1 MKRDLNELASRIS
14 LEDFAK
20 SEFGYKTDHEKTSR
34 RWPTLVKDDE
44 RIIIGNGKDGDFY
57 YNVND
62 PSDKGNAVKFA
73 FNRSNNWKDTFERI
87 DKYLEQPHTIS
98 RDNRMIEVSED
109 RHIALSRD
117 FQLKELKDRK
127 YLHERGISDETI
139 DSKSF
144 KNRVFNKTFDL
155 KEHTNKLIEEKFPSG
170 SSKELH
176 NKAIDLANAKNYSGD
191 YISTIKSFNSQQS
204 PLTDSEKIERLSITK
219 AHFDKSDDRKIVNT
233 AFPLNSEDG
242 TIGLIVRNKN
252 LKEIDGFRDIGL
264 WSSSHVEAPKS
275 IIITESP
282 IDSLSHYQ
290 LHKPEKAI
298 YYSTGGSPS
307 SNQPIILQ
315 NEIYQLKPEKVVLAN
330 DNDLGGVKSNI
341 QILDKLEGKRN
352 DLELGLVTNE
362 KYSAL
367 AILKSQNIDEAAAR
381 LENTLNQCDDFKV
394 AQARRTGDTTAEI
407 QFPKKIEYFQKIE
420 EHLIRE
426 KGLENQ
432 VVIHRP
438 FGKDFNE
445 DLQNSRP
452 FSLIKEKDDHREL
465 IGKYALASEA
475 KEAIERQ
482 NTLGKEDSNNK
493 LLLVTS
499 YMGRE
504 IRLAEAGPDKKIQ
517 FDKGFENDAIT
528 QKIEAAKSNVK
539 NGDML
544 VVDKQENNLA
554 RTDYKVE
561 TDSKGHVEIKRET
574 NYDQE
579 QLTRHRTDGKDI
591 QTSINKDVNEA
602 ISGKKGSVDLDNQQ
616 YKKDKGMGL

>member
-34 RWPTLVKDDE
+34 RWPTLVKEDD
-44 RIIIGNGKDGDFY
+44 RIIIGHGKDGDFY

-87 DKYLEQPHTIS
+87 DKYLEQPQTVS

-117 FQLKELKDRK
+117 FQLKELRDRK
-127 YLHERGISDETI
+127 YLHERGITDETI
-139 DSKSF
+139 DSESF
-144 KNRVFNKTFDL
+144 KNRIFNKTFDL
-155 KEHTNKLIEEKFPSG
+155 KEHTNKLIEEKFPANK
-170 SSKELH
+170 SKELH
-176 NKAIDLANAKNYSGD
+176 EKAVDLASAKNYSGD
-191 YISTIKSFNSQQS
+191 YISTIKNFNSEQS

-219 AHFDKSDDRKIVNT
+219 VHLDKTDDRKIVNT

-242 TIGLIVRNKN
+242 TIGLIIRNKN
-252 LKEIDGFRDIGL
+252 LKEIDGFRDVGL
-264 WSSSHVEAPKS
+264 WSSSQVVDPKS

-298 YYSTGGSPS
+298 YYSTGGSLS
-307 SNQPIILQ
+307 SNQPTLLQ

-341 QILDKLEGKRN
+341 HILDKLEGKNN
-352 DLELGLVTNE
+352 DLEIGLVTNE
-362 KYSAL
+362 KYNAL
-367 AILKSQNIDEAAAR
+367 AIIKSPNIDEAATR
-381 LENTLNQCDDFKV
+381 LENSLNQGDEFKV
-394 AQARRTGDTTAEI
+394 AQARRTGETTAEI
-407 QFPKKIEYFQKIE
+407 QFPKKIEYFKKIE
-420 EHLIRE
+420 EHLIYE

-452 FSLIKEKDDHREL
+452 FSLIKENEDRREL
-465 IGKYALASEA
+465 IGKYTLAFEA
-475 KEAIERQ
+475 KEAIEKQ
-482 NTLGKEDSNNK
+482 HALEKDNSK
-493 LLLVTS
+493 LLLTTS
-499 YMGRE
+499 YMGKE
-504 IRLAEAGPDKKIQ
+504 IKLAESGPDRKIL
-517 FDKGFENDAIT
+517 FNKGFENDAIA
-528 QKIEAAKSNVK
+528 QKIEAAKANIK
-539 NGDML
+539 KGDMS
-544 VVDKQENNLA
+544 VIDRQENNLA
-554 RTDYKVE
+554 RADYKIE
-561 TDSKGHVEIKRET
+561 TKSNGHVEVKKET

-579 QLTRHRTDGKDI
+579 QLSRHRTSGKDI
-591 QTSINKDVNEA
+591 QTNINKDVNEA
-602 ISGKKGSVDLDNQQ
+602 VSGKKGSIDLDNQQ

>member
-34 RWPTLVKDDE
+34 RWPTLVKDGE

-62 PSDKGNAVKFA
+62 PGDKGNAIKFA

-87 DKYLEQPHTIS
+87 DKYLEQPHAVS

-117 FQLKELKDRK
+117 FQLKAFNNRK
-127 YLHERGISDETI
+127 YLHERGITDDTI
-139 DSKSF
+139 DHEYF
-144 KNRVFNKTFDL
+144 KNRIFNKTFDL
-155 KEHTNKLIEEKFPSG
+155 KEHTNKLIEEKFPSESG
-170 SSKELH
+170 KELH
-176 NKAIDLANAKNYSGD
+176 RKAVDLANAKNYSGD

-204 PLTDSEKIERLSITK
+204 PLTDLEKIERLAITK
-219 AHFDKSDDRKIVNT
+219 VHYDKSDDRKIVNT
-233 AFPLNSEDG
+233 AFPINSEDG
-242 TIGLIVRNKN
+242 TIGLIIRNKN
-252 LKEIDGFRDIGL
+252 LKEVDGFRDIGL
-264 WSSSHVEAPKS
+264 WSSSQIDAPKS

-307 SNQPIILQ
+307 SNQPTILQ
-315 NEIYQLKPEKVVLAN
+315 NEIYQLKPEQVVLAN
-330 DNDLGGVKSNI
+330 DNDLGGIKANI
-341 QILDKLEGKRN
+341 QILNKLEGKHN
-352 DLELGLVTNE
+352 DLEIGLVTNE

-367 AILKSQNIDEAAAR
+367 AILKSPNIDEAATR
-381 LENTLNQCDDFKV
+381 LENTLNQGEDIKV

-407 QFPKKIEYFQKIE
+407 QFPKKSAYFQKIE

-432 VVIHRP
+432 VVVQRP

-445 DLQNSRP
+445 DLQNSCP
-452 FSLIKEKDDHREL
+452 FSLIKEKDEHREL

-475 KEAIERQ
+475 KEAIEKQ
-482 NTLGKEDSNNK
+482 NTQGKEGRDHK
-493 LLLVTS
+493 LLLITS

-504 IRLAEAGPDKKIQ
+504 IKLAETGPNKQIQ
-517 FDKGFENDAIT
+517 FDITFENDAIT
-528 QKIEAAKSNVK
+528 QKIEAARSNVK
-539 NGDML
+539 NGDMS
-544 VVDKQENNLA
+544 VVDKQENSLA
-554 RTDYKVE
+554 RTDYKVQ
-561 TDSKGHVEIKRET
+561 TDSKGHVEIKKET

-579 QLTRHRTDGKDI
+579 QLSRHRTDGKDI
-591 QTSINKDVNEA
+591 QTSINKDVHEA
-602 ISGKKGSVDLDNQQ
+602 LNGKKGSVDLDDQQ